1 MNKFTI
7 MYNDFKFLP
16 SILVLDPSE
25 IKKVKRSDVVNQNEV
40 LLDSIFAVDPRTG
53 FPTSDI
59 TAFLSDKVSPE
70 VKMFIQS
77 QLLKPNRSVG
87 SSSDLD
93 EDTIAMLSR
102 GHNESLE
109 IYKDRLMDFI
119 NSQDSAE
126 N

>member
-1 MNKFTI
+1 
-7 MYNDFKFLP
+7 MYNDFKTLP
-16 SILVLDPSE
+16 QILVLDPAE
-25 IKKVKRSDVVNQNEV
+25 IKKVKRSDTIDQTEV
-40 LLDSIFAVDPRTG
+40 LLDSIFCVDPKTG

-77 QLLKPNRSVG
+77 QLLRPNRSVG

-93 EDTIAMLSR
+93 EDTLAMLSR
-102 GHNESLE
+102 GHNESLDS
-109 IYKDRLMDFI
+109 YKDRLMDFI
-119 NSQDSAE
+119 NSQETAE